1 MLILFCSA
9 AFCFNKTILVEI
21 NSVAEIREI
30 AEDRESFTNVKYS
43 VIVQSVGMGNSIER
57 ELSMVPP
64 PKKKNPTSNQKRKR
78 KTYMKFALK
87 DINTFLCIEFL
98 DYPRNVHCSLF

>member
-64 PKKKNPTSNQKRKR
+64 PKKKPHPKP
-78 KTYMKFALK
+78 KTKEK
-87 DINTFLCIEFL
+87 NVHEICIERYKYVFM
-98 DYPRNVHCSLF
+98 Y

>member
-64 PKKKNPTSNQKRKR
+64 PPKKKPPPQTKNEREKR
-78 KTYMKFALK
+78 T
-87 DINTFLCIEFL
+87 
-98 DYPRNVHCSLF
+98 

>member
-64 PKKKNPTSNQKRKR
+64 PQKKNPHLKP
-78 KTYMKFALK
+78 KTKEK
-87 DINTFLCIEFL
+87 NVHEICIERYKYVFM
-98 DYPRNVHCSLF
+98 Y